1 MVRSYFISGRRNTEE
16 WLCDVTAGPFPGPQ
30 AGARLSLAP
39 LPEAWLP
46 VAWPR
51 PSRNSSER
59 RETECLVGE
68 KEINVIGLFA
78 CLLSGYFTLFI
89 EPNQILPD

>member
-1 MVRSYFISGRRNTEE
+1 MTSLWTI
-16 WLCDVTAGPFPGPQ
+16 PGPQ

-46 VAWPR
+46 VACPR
-51 PSRNSSER
+51 RSRNSSER

-68 KEINVIGLFA
+68 KERNVIGLFA

>member
-1 MVRSYFISGRRNTEE
+1 MTS
-16 WLCDVTAGPFPGPQ
+16 LLGPFPGPQ
-30 AGARLSLAP
+30 AVARLSLAP
-39 LPEAWLP
+39 LPEAWLL

-51 PSRNSSER
+51 PSRNSSEK

-68 KEINVIGLFA
+68 REINVISLFA
-78 CLLSGYFTLFI
+78 CLLSGYFTLFF